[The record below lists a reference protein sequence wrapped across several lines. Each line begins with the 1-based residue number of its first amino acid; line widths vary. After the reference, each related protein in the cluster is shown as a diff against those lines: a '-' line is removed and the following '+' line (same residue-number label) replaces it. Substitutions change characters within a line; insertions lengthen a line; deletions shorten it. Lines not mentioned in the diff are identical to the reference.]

1 MYKTD
6 LVMLEFMMMAILL
19 ILLFVSVL
27 IVVLNDFRPTR
38 YFWIRFFRLYKFSKR
53 YKNTYDFDEKEL
65 NLSMY
70 LLIIEKCVG
79 EKEIIEEVRNGY
91 VLEFYPEDV
100 DVNRRKMTMNYVDI
114 FDEDIEVLVRIAFGE
129 NNKLIYQV
137 EYAPANSSFQKM
149 FIKSR
154 QGSLADFDEQFTNN
168 KNASKIVEKYV
179 SYVMKNVL

>member
-1 MYKTD
+1 MI
-6 LVMLEFMMMAILL
+6 EFMMMSLLL

-27 IVVLNDFRPTR
+27 IVVLDDFRPTW
-38 YFWIRFFRLYKFSKR
+38 YFWIRLFRLYKFSKW

-65 NLSMY
+65 NLSMN

-91 VLEFYPEDV
+91 VLKFFPEDV
-100 DVNRRKMTMNYVDI
+100 DVNRRKMDMSYVEI
-114 FDEDIEVLVRIAFGE
+114 SDEDIEVLVRIAFGE
-129 NNKLIYQV
+129 NNKLTYQV
-137 EYAPANSSFQKM
+137 EYTPANSSFQKM

-168 KNASKIVEKYV
+168 NNASKIVGKYV
-179 SYVMKNVL
+179 NYVMKNVL